1 MKALIIGGGIGG
13 MATALSLEAAG
24 IDVEIFEQ
32 AAAIEGLGVGIN
44 LQPNAVRELIE
55 LGLGDELKSVAIET
69 STLGYYNR
77 FGQLIWS
84 EARGRAAGYNWPQ
97 YSIDRGDLHMI
108 LLRAVKAR
116 LGEKCVFTGH
126 KFTSFEQKGGDV
138 VADFVDPRTRRR
150 LSSHKG
156 DLLIGA
162 DGIHSAVRA
171 QLYPQ
176 EGPPVSSGRI
186 QWRGVIEAAPFLDG
200 RSHVTIGSRN
210 CRAVVYPISE
220 GVRKGGRSLINWVTV
235 LGRQQASGQ
244 PGTWDRRAAKE
255 RFFAH
260 FEKWNFDWIPFA
272 DLVAA
277 TSEIFEYP
285 KDDRNPLPR
294 WNFGRVTL
302 LGDAAHPMRPIGSQ
316 AGSQAMVDARVLALA
331 LACASSI
338 EHGLAAYERE
348 RLPVM
353 NAIILK
359 NREFG
364 PSIIMDM
371 AEERAPNGFSNVE
384 DIIPRWELEE
394 ISRSFKVAAGFEP
407 EALNRRASFAI
418 DRSSH
423 FPNRSNER
431 DRGG

>member
-24 IDVEIFEQ
+24 IEVEIFEQ
-32 AAAIEGLGVGIN
+32 APAIRALGVGIN

-55 LGLGDELKSVAIET
+55 LGLGDELKSVAIAT
-69 STLGYYNR
+69 SSLGYYNR

-84 EARGRAAGYNWPQ
+84 ESRGRAAGYNWPQ

-108 LLRAVKAR
+108 LLRAVEAR
-116 LGEKCVFTGH
+116 CGRERIFTGH
-126 KFTSFEQKGGDV
+126 KFVSFEQTGGGV
-138 VADFVDPRTRRR
+138 VADFIDSRTARPLPRH
-150 LSSHKG
+150 SG
-156 DLLIGA
+156 DLLVGA

-171 QLYPQ
+171 QLYPD

-186 QWRGVIEAAPFLDG
+186 QWRGVVEAEPFLDG
-200 RSHVTIGSRN
+200 RTHVTIGSRN
-210 CRAVVYPISE
+210 CRAVIYPISE
-220 GVRKGGRSLINWVTV
+220 KARRRDRSLINWVTV

-244 PGTWDRRAAKE
+244 AGAWDRRAGKD

-260 FEKWNFDWIPFA
+260 FRSWNFDWLPFA
-272 DLVAA
+272 DLIAETA
-277 TSEIFEYP
+277 EIFEYP
-285 KDDRNPLPR
+285 KDDRDPLPR
-294 WNFGRVTL
+294 WSFGRVTL

-316 AGSQAMVDARVLALA
+316 AGSQAIVDARILALA
-331 LACASSI
+331 LATAGSPDD
-338 EHGLAAYERE
+338 GLAAYERE
-348 RLPVM
+348 RLAVM

-371 AEERAPNGFSNVE
+371 AEERAPNGFANIE
-384 DIIPRWELEE
+384 DVIPRRELED

-407 EALNRRASFAI
+407 EALNRRASLAVK
-418 DRSSH
+418 RTS
-423 FPNRSNER
+423 
-431 DRGG
+431 

>member
-24 IDVEIFEQ
+24 VDVEIFEQ
-32 AAAIEGLGVGIN
+32 APAIEALGVGIN

-55 LGLGDELKSVAIET
+55 LGLADELKSVAVET

-84 EARGRAAGYNWPQ
+84 EPRGLAAGYNWPQ

-108 LLRAVKAR
+108 LLGAVKAR

-126 KFTSFEQKGGDV
+126 KFISFEQLGGEV
-138 VADFVDPRTRRR
+138 VANFIDSRTGRH
-150 LSSHKG
+150 LPSHAG

-162 DGIHSAVRA
+162 DGIHSAVRT
-171 QLYPQ
+171 QLYPH
-176 EGPPVSSGRI
+176 EGAPVSSGRI
-186 QWRGVIEAAPFLDG
+186 QWRGVVEAAPFLDG

-210 CRAVVYPISE
+210 CRAVIYPISE
-220 GVRKGGRSLINWVTV
+220 QAHQRGRSLINWVTV

-244 PGTWDRRAAKE
+244 PGTWHRRASKE

-260 FEKWNFDWIPFA
+260 FQSWNFDWLPFA

-285 KDDRNPLPR
+285 KDDRDPLPR
-294 WNFGRVTL
+294 WSFGRVTL
-302 LGDAAHPMRPIGSQ
+302 LGDAAHPMRPVGSQ
-316 AGSQAMVDARVLALA
+316 AGSQAIVDARVLALA
-331 LACASSI
+331 LVTANSI
-338 EHGLAAYERE
+338 EVGLAAYERE
-348 RLPVM
+348 RLSPM
-353 NAIILK
+353 NAIILR

-364 PSIIMDM
+364 PSVIMDM
-371 AEERAPNGFSNVE
+371 AEERTPNGFANIE
-384 DIIPRWELEE
+384 DVIPRRELEE

-407 EALNRRASFAI
+407 EALNKRSSFAVRRNSYFLDRRAHRTSE
-418 DRSSH
+418 S
-423 FPNRSNER
+423 
-431 DRGG
+431 

>member
-1 MKALIIGGGIGG
+1 MKVLIVGGGIGG
-13 MATALSLEAAG
+13 MTAALSLEAAG
-24 IDVEIFEQ
+24 IDTEVFEQ
-32 AAAIEGLGVGIN
+32 APTIEALGVGIN

-55 LGLGDELKSVAIET
+55 LGLGDELKAVAIET

-77 FGQLIWS
+77 LGQLIWS
-84 EARGRAAGYNWPQ
+84 EPRGRAAGYAWPQ

-108 LLRAVKAR
+108 LFAAAR
-116 LGEKCVFTGH
+116 KRIGARRVFSGH
-126 KFTSFEQKGGDV
+126 RLVSFQQSPSDV
-138 VADFVDPRTRRR
+138 VANFVDGITGQSLP
-150 LSSHKG
+150 SHKG
-156 DLLIGA
+156 DALIGA

-186 QWRGVIEAAPFLDG
+186 QWRGVIEANPFLDG

-210 CRAVVYPISE
+210 ARAVVYPISE
-220 GVRKGGRSLINWVTV
+220 QARRRGRSVINWVTV
-235 LGRQQASGQ
+235 LGRQMASDQ
-244 PGTWDRRAAKE
+244 PGTWDRRASKE

-260 FEKWNFDWIPFA
+260 FRDWNFDWIPLA

-277 TSEIFEYP
+277 TAEIYEYP
-285 KDDRNPLPR
+285 KDDRDPLPR
-294 WNFGRVTL
+294 WSFGRVTL

-331 LACASSI
+331 LATTGSI
-338 EHGLAAYERE
+338 EKGLAEYERK
-348 RLPVM
+348 RLQIM
-353 NAIILK
+353 NEIILK

-371 AEERAPNGFSNVE
+371 AEARAPNGFH
-384 DIIPRWELEE
+384 DIEAVIPRRELEE

-407 EALNRRASFAI
+407 EALNKRRSLSI
-418 DRSSH
+418 KRK
-423 FPNRSNER
+423 
-431 DRGG
+431 